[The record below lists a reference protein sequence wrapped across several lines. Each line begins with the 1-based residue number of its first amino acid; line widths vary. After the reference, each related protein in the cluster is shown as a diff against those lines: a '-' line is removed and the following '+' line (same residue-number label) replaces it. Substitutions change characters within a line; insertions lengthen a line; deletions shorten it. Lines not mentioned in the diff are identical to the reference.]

1 MRGERER
8 VFKYVC
14 CRFKVCGKKV
24 AVAPVKSQ
32 EMEEMEMMDRQ
43 FQSQMF
49 MGRDHM
55 DQMMI
60 QPWGD
65 QGFLPRSGPV
75 RGQGWRGRGGRGGR
89 LDRVDTD
96 YLAYRGDRLNRSDP
110 GFNGGFGRGWS
121 GQSRGGRG
129 GKPRGSVKDKLGQS
143 GEDLAINPMF
153 DDLYEQPQSTPKRM
167 SAFEKARSKLG
178 SGNPGD
184 YQGPQLSGP
193 PNKTWSN

>member
-49 MGRDHM
+49 MGMDHM
-55 DQMMI
+55 ERMSNPWDDPGYNTRRGLMRGTRGGMM
-60 QPWGD
+60 
-65 QGFLPRSGPV
+65 
-75 RGQGWRGRGGRGGR
+75 GQGRGGAMRATAR
-89 LDRVDTD
+89 LDTD

-129 GKPRGSVKDKLGQS
+129 GKPRGRLGQS